1 MPSVYWSTLTSPS
14 CSMLVTIIIND
25 VFIIFIGP
33 QPPLITGLPDEPVC
47 PSEGSIV
54 LNCTVYSE
62 LQTTWKINEFGV
74 DFLFSFTGVP
84 LGFTDSRFVGTL
96 VSVVSVAPGLTISTL
111 TFAANESFNGVA
123 VECID
128 TSTLP
133 YTISNITINFTLAS
147 KSMCI

>member
-1 MPSVYWSTLTSPS
+1 
-14 CSMLVTIIIND
+14 MLVTIIIND

-54 LNCTVYSE
+54 LNCTVYYE
-62 LQTTWKINEFGV
+62 QTIWKINEFGV
-74 DFLFSFTGVP
+74 DFLFSFTGIPV
-84 LGFTDSRFVGTL
+84 GSTDSRFVGTL
-96 VSVVSVAPGLTISTL
+96 VSVAPDLTISTL

-128 TSTLP
+128 ASTLP

-147 KSMCI
+147 KSMCM

>member
-54 LNCTVYSE
+54 LNCTVYYE
-62 LQTTWKINEFGV
+62 QTIWKINEFGV
-74 DFLFSFTGVP
+74 DFLFSFTGIPV
-84 LGFTDSRFVGTL
+84 GSTDSRFVGTL
-96 VSVVSVAPGLTISTL
+96 VSVAPDLTISTL

-128 TSTLP
+128 ASTLP

-147 KSMCI
+147 KSMCM